1 MAKAGS
7 AISGVDYAIGA
18 EVINDTETHTGTF
31 IQIDFYENSTI
42 DSIVSTNII
51 DDSFSGVS
59 IDQGAHIA
67 GYITSITLQNGACI
81 AYRI

>member
-1 MAKAGS
+1 MAKANS
-7 AISGVDYAIGA
+7 AISGIDYAIGA

-31 IQIDFYENSTI
+31 IHIDFYENSTI

-59 IDQGAHIA
+59 VDQGAHLA